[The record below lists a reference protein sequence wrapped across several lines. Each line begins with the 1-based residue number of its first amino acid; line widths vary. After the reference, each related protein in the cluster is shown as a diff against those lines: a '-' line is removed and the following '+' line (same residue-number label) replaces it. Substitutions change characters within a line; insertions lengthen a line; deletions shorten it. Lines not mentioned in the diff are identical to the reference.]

1 MGATIP
7 NINSSITDNV
17 NNSMFINAQSL
28 NTPSYTTNTLPQ
40 NPNMSNNLFDT
51 IQPQVLNNQQ
61 SLNNNTGIIKKNCD
75 DIELLFINIFI
86 Y

>member
-1 MGATIP
+1 MSAIP

-28 NTPSYTTNTLPQ
+28 NTPSYTTNTLSQ
-40 NPNMSNNLFDT
+40 NPSMSNNLFDT

-61 SLNNNTGIIKKNCD
+61 SLNNNTGIIKN
-75 DIELLFINIFI
+75 N
-86 Y
+86 

>member
-40 NPNMSNNLFDT
+40 NPSMSNNLFDT

-61 SLNNNTGIIKKNCD
+61 SLNNNTGIIKN
-75 DIELLFINIFI
+75 N
-86 Y
+86 

>member
-61 SLNNNTGIIKKNCD
+61 SLNNNTGIIKK
-75 DIELLFINIFI
+75 IV
-86 Y
+86 